1 MSRIGL
7 MSVKNENYHLVE
19 KTADIR
25 ELDFPINTIIFW

>member
-7 MSVKNENYHLVE
+7 MSVKNENHHLVE

-25 ELDFPINTIIFW
+25 ELNFPINTIIFW